1 MFFLS
6 IIHIVNLYTA
16 LCSTYFIG
24 LRTFTAHA
32 MRIRVEERSSNLIR
46 WLRVQGRRFYCVM
59 KLSYQSGI
67 IVSHEAHSDRLLLE
81 SLGACLTK
89 ISIASSSYSSL
100 CCGESSSR
108 DSNLMK
114 ALDVVPK
121 ALLV

>member
-1 MFFLS
+1 MLLKKNWVLVFGFYVFGFS
-6 IIHIVNLYTA
+6 RCKGKII
-16 LCSTYFIG
+16 
-24 LRTFTAHA
+24 
-32 MRIRVEERSSNLIR
+32 
-46 WLRVQGRRFYCVM
+46 
-59 KLSYQSGI
+59 SYQSGI

-81 SLGACLTK
+81 SFGACLTK

>member
-1 MFFLS
+1 MNFK
-6 IIHIVNLYTA
+6 
-16 LCSTYFIG
+16 
-24 LRTFTAHA
+24 
-32 MRIRVEERSSNLIR
+32 
-46 WLRVQGRRFYCVM
+46 RRFYCVI

-81 SLGACLTK
+81 SFGACLTK